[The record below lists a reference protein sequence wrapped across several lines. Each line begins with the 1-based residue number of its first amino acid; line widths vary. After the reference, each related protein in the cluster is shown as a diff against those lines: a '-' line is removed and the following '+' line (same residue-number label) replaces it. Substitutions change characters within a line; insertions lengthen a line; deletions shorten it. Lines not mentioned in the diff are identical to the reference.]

1 MKFLKAV
8 SFASLLLIVGCS
20 TTEITY
26 NSKVDIK
33 PAPQPDQYY
42 MSWLLTKGVNYD
54 GDPVFSS
61 PEMIITKNKQV
72 IIQAGELVKV
82 RCLVLVTDV
91 KGVTQ
96 AKTEIVIDNTEDDVI
111 WTYTGVTVIDSA
123 RDIAVARALEKEQ
136 GKCSL

>member
-1 MKFLKAV
+1 MKKFLKAV
-8 SFASLLLIVGCS
+8 SFVFLLAVVGCS

-33 PAPQPDQYY
+33 PAPQADQYY
-42 MSWLLTKGVNYD
+42 MSWLLTKGANYD

-61 PEMIITKNKQV
+61 PEMVITKNKQV

-96 AKTEIVIDNTEDDVI
+96 AKTEVVINNTENDVI
-111 WTYTGVTVIDSA
+111 WTYTGVTVIDNNVK
-123 RDIAVARALEKEQ
+123 DFAVAKALEK
-136 GKCSL
+136 

>member
-1 MKFLKAV
+1 MKKFFKAISLVFLLSV
-8 SFASLLLIVGCS
+8 VGCS

-26 NSKVDIK
+26 NSRVDIK

-42 MSWLLTKGVNYD
+42 MSWLLTKGANYD

-61 PEMIITKNKQV
+61 PEMVMSKNKQI

-82 RCLVLVTDV
+82 RCVVLVTDV

-96 AKTEIVIDNTEDDVI
+96 AKTEVVINNTENDVI
-111 WTYTGVTVIDSA
+111 WTYTGVTVIDNT
-123 RDIAVARALEKEQ
+123 RDLAITKALEKEQ
-136 GKCSL
+136 EKK

>member
-1 MKFLKAV
+1 MKKFLKAV
-8 SFASLLLIVGCS
+8 SLVFLLSVVGCS
-20 TTEITY
+20 TTEIAY
-26 NSKVDIK
+26 NSRVDIK

-61 PEMIITKNKQV
+61 PEMVITKNKQV
-72 IIQAGELVKV
+72 IIQAGELVKI
-82 RCLVLVTDV
+82 RCIALVTDV

-96 AKTEIVIDNTEDDVI
+96 AKTEVVINNTENDVI

-123 RDIAVARALEKEQ
+123 KNLAATKAVEK
-136 GKCSL
+136 